1 MPAAAAWF
9 SRVGLPLTP
18 SDRAE
23 VVALLRGHR
32 LLAEAE
38 MGEVDSWAEASSIVR
53 AADWD
58 GSWWDDEEAERE
70 RLWMCAAERLGE
82 NALLGKLTE
91 IADALTQSVRDAAGT
106 AAAHAGVAHGAL
118 IRAASGAALLAAQQ
132 SALASIALEGGT
144 HFFTHKFALFK
155 NGRWPLGLHLGR
167 YVVF

>member
-18 SDRAE
+18 GDRAE

-38 MGEVDSWAEASSIVR
+38 VGKVDSWAEASAIIR
-53 AADWD
+53 AADCD

-70 RLWMCAAERLGE
+70 RLWMCAAERMGE
-82 NALLGKLTE
+82 RALLRELTE
-91 IADALTQSVRDAAGT
+91 IDDAHTQPAR
-106 AAAHAGVAHGAL
+106 AAAAAAAARAGVADSAL
-118 IRAASGAALLAAQQ
+118 IRSASGTALLAAQQ
-132 SALASIALEGGT
+132 SALAGFAGEGET
-144 HFFTHKFALFK
+144 HFFACKFALFTS
-155 NGRWPLGLHLGR
+155 GRWPLGLHCGC